1 MSQTFGRYILER
13 TLAIGGMGE
22 VFHARQT
29 GPNGF
34 DRTCVVKMMH
44 AQHATDAEI
53 VELFLEEAR
62 LTARLTH
69 PHIAQVYD
77 FGKID
82 ASLYMAMELVDGPSL
97 HTIIKSFAVR
107 GRQLPLGPVLRI
119 VSQAAQALD
128 YVHRLKGPDG
138 APLNLVHRD
147 ISPGNLLLSKDG
159 LVKLIDFGIAKA
171 RTTQLQTRMGQI
183 RGKLAY
189 MSPEQMLGMPLDGRT
204 DIYSLGLVLYELLSG
219 RRANPGRNEVEI
231 LSSVKTGTLTPLAA
245 LRDDCPK
252 ALTQVLEKATKR
264 DREQRFQR
272 AGELSQALEQLLV
285 AERITV
291 GPMELAAIAEEVE
304 LVPPHPSPAA
314 PRRAPA
320 GAQTV
325 VEAAAA
331 TQPKQRLRS
340 VLFVVAALVVTALG
354 GSAGILWAAM
364 GSSGGGAADVAV
376 KPKAP
381 EPPPQPPPPPQP
393 ARVEPAVVV
402 TEPDAVPE
410 PATAKAPAKAPRPV
424 PKAPRTSKGEK
435 PIAAKDE
442 PHDPVPPQ
450 APAPAATTGALH
462 VSSEPPT
469 EIFVDGRQAGVTP
482 TSLELSAGPH
492 RVELKEPRLGLSWV
506 RSVEVAAGG
515 RESLSWKPSHGLLD
529 VRPVPPHVELQIAV
543 DGVTVGPTPIS
554 AFSVW
559 EGHRKVSAH
568 NAATGW
574 RTEKSIEVPPGGRVR
589 IKVNDGSGIEVVAR

>member
-1 MSQTFGRYILER
+1 MPQTFGRYILER

-22 VFHARQT
+22 VHHARQT

-34 DRTCVVKMMH
+34 DRTCVVKTMH
-44 AQHATDAEI
+44 AQHASDPEI

-82 ASLYMAMELVDGPSL
+82 SAYYIAIELVDGPSL
-97 HTIIKSFAVR
+97 HTVIKSFATR
-107 GRQLPLGPVLRI
+107 GRRLPIGAVLRI

-128 YVHRLKGPDG
+128 YVHRQKGPDG

-204 DIYSLGLVLYELLSG
+204 DVYSLGLVLYELLSG

-231 LSSVKTGTLTPLAA
+231 LSSVKTGTLTPLSS

-252 ALTQVLEKATKR
+252 ALSQLLERATKR
-264 DREQRFQR
+264 DREQRIAR
-272 AGELSQALEQLLV
+272 AAELSQALEQLLV
-285 AERITV
+285 KEGITV
-291 GPMELAAIAEEVE
+291 GPTELSAIAEEVE
-304 LVPPHPSPAA
+304 LVPPHPSPAP
-314 PRRAPA
+314 PRRPPQGVKTAMVPPA
-320 GAQTV
+320 GPPTNVEV
-325 VEAAAA
+325 VTE
-331 TQPKQRLRS
+331 PKGGRRTL
-340 VLFVVAALVVTALG
+340 LFVVAALALTVLG
-354 GSAGILWAAM
+354 GGAGVLWAAT
-364 GSSGGGAADVAV
+364 GPATATVEPPAPPAAAV

-381 EPPPQPPPPPQP
+381 AP
-393 ARVEPAVVV
+393 ASAPVEPAVVV
-402 TEPDAVPE
+402 KDPEPQPAVVKLPKPTQKPPRSGKQPVAKEEPASAPE
-410 PATAKAPAKAPRPV
+410 PAPV
-424 PKAPRTSKGEK
+424 V
-435 PIAAKDE
+435 AA
-442 PHDPVPPQ
+442 
-450 APAPAATTGALH
+450 AATTGSLH
-462 VSSEPPT
+462 LSSDPPT
-469 EIFVDGRQAGVTP
+469 EIFIDGKQTGVTP
-482 TSLELSAGPH
+482 TTLELPPGHH
-492 RVELKEPRLGLSWV
+492 RVELREPRLGLSWS
-506 RSVEVAAGG
+506 RNVEVAGGG
-515 RESLSWKPSHGLLD
+515 RESLSWKPAHGLLD

-543 DGVTVGPTPIS
+543 DGVAVGPTPIS

-568 NAATGW
+568 NTATGW
-574 RTEKSIEVPPGGRVR
+574 RTEKSIEVPAGGRVR
-589 IKVNDGSGIEVVAR
+589 IKVNDGSGIEVR